1 MKAELHLDSPGTR
14 AAALGKQ
21 AAVANHPALR
31 KLAALLGRLEAR
43 QLDASSLAGVR
54 DDLTGQPKA
63 KR

>member
-1 MKAELHLDSPGTR
+1 MKAETHLDSSGAR

-21 AAVANHPALR
+21 AVVASHPALR

-43 QLDASSLAGVR
+43 QLDASSFAGVR
-54 DDLTGQPKA
+54 DDQMGQPKA